1 MMTGDNTEK
10 KWAHQFFA
18 KRNTGVPKT
27 RKIAAG
33 ALASD
38 VSPKA
43 PGKVIIIFLKHSK
56 TAIVR

>member
-1 MMTGDNTEK
+1 M
-10 KWAHQFFA
+10 

-27 RKIAAG
+27 RKMAAR

-43 PGKVIIIFLKHSK
+43 PGKVIIFLKHGK
-56 TAIVR
+56 TAIVKVKIR